1 VIWKI
6 NVGENQSVS
15 SIEKLIILRRT
26 DFLYSLS
33 FFADDSLY
41 INCGGGETV
50 VDGKVFEADSTTSNY
65 HSAPRKNWAYSC
77 SGDFGSKTYDSSD
90 YIKNEEC
97 GVCDPAGTQLYNS
110 SRLCPLSLTYY
121 GFCLFKGYYT
131 VKLYFA
137 ETVYQN
143 DEDYSNLGKRVFD
156 VYIQVTAIF
165 FCTSFK
171 NSHHSTSTFGYRG
184 REN

>member
-1 VIWKI
+1 MR
-6 NVGENQSVS
+6 S
-15 SIEKLIILRRT
+15 SIILCRT
-26 DFLYSLS
+26 DFLYWLS
-33 FFADDSLY
+33 FFADNSLY

-65 HSAPRKNWAYSC
+65 NLAPRKNWAYSC

-90 YIKNEEC
+90 YIKNVEC
-97 GVCDPAGTQLYNS
+97 EVCDSAGTQLYNS

-121 GFCLFKGYYT
+121 GFCLFKGNYT

-137 ETVYQN
+137 ETVYQS
-143 DEDYSNLGKRVFD
+143 DADYSNLGKRVFD

-165 FCTSFK
+165 FCSF
-171 NSHHSTSTFGYRG
+171 FQ
-184 REN
+184 